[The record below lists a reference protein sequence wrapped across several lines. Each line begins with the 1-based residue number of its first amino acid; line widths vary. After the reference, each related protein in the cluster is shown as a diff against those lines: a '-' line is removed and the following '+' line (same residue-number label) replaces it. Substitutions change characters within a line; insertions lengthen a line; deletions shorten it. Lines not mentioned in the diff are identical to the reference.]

1 MQDKVKTKININSE
15 NIGNKRGDSVKK
27 FFKIL
32 IIILLVVLSIAL
44 LFIGSGL

>member
-1 MQDKVKTKININSE
+1 MSIDLE